1 MAGVEWQI
9 VGLRHVDDARIG
21 AQHFGKG
28 FALLGGEVAA
38 ANDKYIVMT
47 KAKIEL
53 AGVFDLAEHVAKS
66 HQISSALTSSLDP
79 NLVVQ
84 RLHAYAA
91 ATGQAGDPLA
101 AGPNRAADI
110 LGNVVRT
117 AATTQGIIDAFV
129 ALSGLTAVALILLVV
144 QRQGP
149 RVHRSP
155 QPRCG
160 VEWQRDDEIPKP
172 SGNHGDT
179 RPGPRLHGPDYH
191 APALPAGSVAPLVS
205 MVPKLEVSQEPPD
218 EWWRLYDDKK
228 LDLLVERAFA
238 ANADLAVAKADLSAA
253 RALLEGARNGL
264 YPATTEQSAAIN
276 GRDATRDE
284 ILAIDGKML
293 TNGWMF
299 DNILD
304 VSYELDLFGRVHRS
318 IEASNADAEAA
329 AAARD
334 AVKITVAAETA
345 RAYAQIC
352 ALGEQI
358 GVARH
363 SLTLAVKETEIT
375 INRLRA
381 GSGSDFDVVR
391 TEAVT
396 ATTRAAIP
404 PLEGQ
409 RRAALFELA
418 ALIGVAPARAPLDAE
433 TCKIPPHLTDPIPV
447 GSSST
452 VLARRPDVHLADR
465 QLAAATARIGVATA
479 DLYPRISLT
488 GLFGGA
494 SSEPQGLVALR
505 GLTVGHRSNCQLELS
520 KSGGKGEGPHP
531 RSRSR
536 CGR

>member
-1 MAGVEWQI
+1 MIRIPSLMAI
-9 VGLRHVDDARIG
+9 TA
-21 AQHFGKG
+21 
-28 FALLGGEVAA
+28 
-38 ANDKYIVMT
+38 M
-47 KAKIEL
+47 
-53 AGVFDLAEHVAKS
+53 
-66 HQISSALTSSLDP
+66 
-79 NLVVQ
+79 LVLVQ
-84 RLHAYAA
+84 GC
-91 ATGQAGDPLA
+91 T
-101 AGPNRAADI
+101 
-110 LGNVVRT
+110 V
-117 AATTQGIIDAFV
+117 
-129 ALSGLTAVALILLVV
+129 
-144 QRQGP
+144 
-149 RVHRSP
+149 
-155 QPRCG
+155 
-160 VEWQRDDEIPKP
+160 
-172 SGNHGDT
+172 
-179 RPGPRLHGPDYH
+179 GPDYH

-264 YPATTEQSAAIN
+264 YPATTEQSGAIN

-363 SLTLAVKETEIT
+363 SLTLAEKETEIT

-418 ALIGVAPARAPLDAE
+418 ALIGVTPVRAPVDAE

-465 QLAAATARIGVATA
+465 QLAAATARIGVVTA

-494 SSEPQGLVALR
+494 SSEPQGLAALR
-505 GLTVGHRSNCQLELS
+505 GLTWGIGPTVSWSFPNQAGVRARIHEAEAGADGALASFDSTVLQALKETEVSLTAYGFELDHHDALKSAQTKARQAFEMSQSQFNAGAASLLDVLTAEQSLVTADAAVAASDSALIQDQIAVFKALGGGWQTHSASVAGGSHNSQPGDPPKLSS
-520 KSGGKGEGPHP
+520 KD
-531 RSRSR
+531 
-536 CGR
+536 